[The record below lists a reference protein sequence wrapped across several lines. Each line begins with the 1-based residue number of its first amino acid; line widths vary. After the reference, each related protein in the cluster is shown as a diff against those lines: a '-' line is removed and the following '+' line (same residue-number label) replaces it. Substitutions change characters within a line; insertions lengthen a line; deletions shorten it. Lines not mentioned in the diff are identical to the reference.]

1 MTMTVEGTHMAQTNA
16 ERQAAYR
23 ARHLKD
29 VDGEGE
35 RLNMVVDTKSKL
47 TLKRLA
53 IRYGV
58 TQRDVLE
65 GLIDDAEKAL
75 LKKLSSAEQAEYYDS
90 TVTR

>member
-1 MTMTVEGTHMAQTNA
+1 MAKTNA

-23 ARHLKD
+23 ERHLKD
-29 VDGEGE
+29 EQGMGE
-35 RLNMVVDTKSKL
+35 RLNMVVDMKTKL
-47 TLKRLA
+47 ALKRLA

-65 GLIDDAEKAL
+65 GLIDDAEDAL
-75 LKKLSSAEQAEYYDS
+75 LKELSATEQSEYYDS